1 MARLVPLLVALA
13 LAPAAEAAV
22 PAVHAHRGGPVLAG
36 VPTYAEETMP
46 AFRNAARNLQVVL
59 ELDAKLTSDGVPVVF
74 HDPTLDR
81 TTNCEGPV
89 VDRTLGELAACQSD
103 ILGAPG
109 NDLPTAPAPEPVPI
123 ATLAEVLA
131 FAKADGIG
139 INLEIKNYP
148 TDDDDY
154 DPTPAFANRVMD
166 VVLESGISA
175 SQVIIQSFTPTNL
188 DVAEARMPD
197 AQFALLSLAGT
208 NDLAI
213 DVAAGNGWEWVSPAW
228 PIDAA
233 YVERAHGR
241 KLKVAPYTIN
251 QAPDVEEAAKAGVDA
266 LITDDPLMALQT
278 LDTEPAKFKVEAL
291 SRKLRKVRRRG
302 KLRVRVSSNEPVTA
316 ELTARLKRILVG
328 ARTIS
333 FDEAGDRRIAIHLTR
348 AGRNALADRER
359 TRVKLVAKTQDLAL
373 NRGTVRRRA
382 TLG

>member
-1 MARLVPLLVALA
+1 M
-13 LAPAAEAAV
+13 
-22 PAVHAHRGGPVLAG
+22 PAVQAHRGGPVLAG

-46 AFRNAARNLQVVL
+46 AFRNAAQNLQVVL
-59 ELDAKLTSDGVPVVF
+59 ELDAKLTADGVPVVF

-89 VDRTLGELAACQSD
+89 VEQTVAELGSCRAD

-148 TDDDDY
+148 TDDEDF

-166 VVLESGISA
+166 VVLESGIPA

-213 DVAAGNGWEWVSPAW
+213 DVAASNGWDWVSPAW
-228 PIDAA
+228 PVDAA

-241 KLKVAPYTIN
+241 ELGVVPYTIN
-251 QAPDVEEAAKAGVDA
+251 QAADVEQAAKAGVDA
-266 LITDDPLMALQT
+266 LITDDPLMVMQT
-278 LDTEPAKFKVEAL
+278 LDTEPARFGVRAL

-316 ELTARLKRILVG
+316 ELTARRKRMLVG
-328 ARTIS
+328 ARTVT
-333 FDEAGDRRIAIHLTR
+333 FDKAG
-348 AGRNALADRER
+348 ER
-359 TRVKLVAKTQDLAL
+359 TFGLRVDRDLLEGRDKVKLKLVATTRDLAL
-373 NRGTVRRRA
+373 NRGRLRVRA
-382 TLG
+382 TLR